1 MKIIHSYSPGIPI
14 LMDARFGADSLIS
27 GMFGLVGTE
36 STNETNQDISESQID
51 AQRKENQINR
61 DWNTAEAEKARQ
73 FTTSEREAQQAYQR
87 QMIVDTPGL
96 QVQGMRQAGV
106 NPTVAFGNSTQ
117 VATGGST
124 PPSGAT
130 GAQASGSMG
139 LSPVPYQA
147 QNLAS
152 NFATVAQGLSS
163 LASAKEKGANVGL
176 IEKQIENMAIDTQM
190 KQVLKQG
197 YELSNQLSKLNLKY
211 ADKKLL
217 QDIQEQAIRMATSKA
232 QGKLFT
238 EQAKLQSSIEQ
249 LNKALAN
256 YHGQNADYVKL
267 QVANYGVQLKSMLQ
281 LNAAQTKAANAAAV
295 ESYASAEYKKQ
306 LAKTEN
312 DLREGTIEMQSL
324 HNDLLWIEKFIQ
336 GNRQKISD
344 ATFEAQL
351 FATLE
356 QCYREGLISENVY
369 KEGQILS
376 VKRDWAGRQEFA
388 NYMEKVV
395 GAAAAATNSYANVKG
410 VSVRRLNAKE
420 RNSIQDKFVEE
431 FKQRGRF
438 ERENKIYSRESGDSW
453 PMYMPYD

>member
-1 MKIIHSYSPGIPI
+1 MKIIHRYSPGIPI

-36 STNETNQDISESQID
+36 STNETNQDISESQLE

-73 FTTSEREAQQAYQR
+73 FTSSEREAQQAYQR
-87 QMIVDTPGL
+87 QMIIDTPKL

-117 VATGGST
+117 VATGGSN
-124 PPSGAT
+124 PPSGAS

-176 IEKQIENMAIDTQM
+176 IETQIENLAIDTQM
-190 KQVLKQG
+190 KQVLKRG
-197 YELSNQLSKLNLKY
+197 YQLSNELQKLNLKY

-238 EQAKLQSSIEQ
+238 EQAKLQSSIEH

-256 YHGQNADYVKL
+256 YHGQNADYIKL
-267 QVANYGVQLKSMLQ
+267 QVANYAVSLKSMLQ
-281 LNAAQTKAANAAAV
+281 LNAAQTKAANAQAF
-295 ESYASAEYKKQ
+295 EASEKGQTEKELRPLSVRGKQ
-306 LAKTEN
+306 LQNIILDKDALIKSETVNE
-312 DLREGTIEMQSL
+312 TISSIKSELSKNQS
-324 HNDLLWIEKFIQ
+324 
-336 GNRQKISD
+336 
-344 ATFEAQL
+344 
-351 FATLE
+351 
-356 QCYREGLISENVY
+356 ISEQQRKAAEIEIMHLNKLIKSY
-369 KEGQILS
+369 QDNPSL
-376 VKRDWAGRQEFA
+376 
-388 NYMEKVV
+388 EKWERVV
-395 GAAAAATNSYANVKG
+395 QYFN
-410 VSVRRLNAKE
+410 
-420 RNSIQDKFVEE
+420 RNLPVLGPLLTLGS
-431 FKQRGRF
+431 
-438 ERENKIYSRESGDSW
+438 KI
-453 PMYMPYD
+453 